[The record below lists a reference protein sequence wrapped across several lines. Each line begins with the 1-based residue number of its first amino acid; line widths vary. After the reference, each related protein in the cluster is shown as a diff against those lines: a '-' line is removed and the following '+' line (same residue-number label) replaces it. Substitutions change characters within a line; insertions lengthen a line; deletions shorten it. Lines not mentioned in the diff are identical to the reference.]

1 MTASRLQC
9 GPADF
14 LLRLRQRMPMNIGF
28 TFTDEQLE
36 ALARAFGDRFDGR
49 HAVDMR
55 RRIYLPW
62 SPYYVVIQAGRDRR
76 TDFRR
81 GALGNFWRGAVDG
94 FLCGAMLSAIAVGV
108 VRLASRLLL

>member
-81 GALGNFWRGAVDG
+81 GALGIRGRYSRA
-94 FLCGAMLSAIAVGV
+94 
-108 VRLASRLLL
+108 RSRLRVRGQRKHRQ